1 MNDLKQWELPV
12 DELTKEVVGE
22 TQVILDGDR
31 ALVRRNETNLGNLL
45 TDAIVHSV
53 ADFEHEDLDGKI
65 EIALMNSGGIRGEI
79 PVGEVSRKSC
89 ENFNHKNTVR
99 C

>member
-1 MNDLKQWELPV
+1 MKQWELPV

-45 TDAIVHSV
+45 TDAIVNSV
-53 ADFEHEDLDGKI
+53 SDFEHEDLDGKI
-65 EIALMNSGGIRGEI
+65 EIAL
-79 PVGEVSRKSC
+79 SRKVLVAQRTARNMLTSHGLTISKINSQAVPC
-89 ENFNHKNTVR
+89 AV
-99 C
+99 

>member
-1 MNDLKQWELPV
+1 MRLWELPV

-31 ALVRRNETNLGNLL
+31 ALVRRNETNLGNMI
-45 TDAIVHSV
+45 TDAIVNSA
-53 ADFEHEDLDGKI
+53 ADFVHEGLDGKI

-79 PVGEVSRKSC
+79 PIGEVYY
-89 ENFNHKNTVR
+89 TV
-99 C
+99 